1 MHAEILGANL
11 AVKPGAII
19 MIPKGTIVILVRGLV
34 EGERMVDVRWNGKT
48 ITLFAQD
55 LRERGQIVGKTA
67 RA

>member
-1 MHAEILGANL
+1 MHAEVLGANL
-11 AVKPGAII
+11 AVKPGATI
-19 MIPKGTIVILVRGLV
+19 MIPKGAIVILVRGLV